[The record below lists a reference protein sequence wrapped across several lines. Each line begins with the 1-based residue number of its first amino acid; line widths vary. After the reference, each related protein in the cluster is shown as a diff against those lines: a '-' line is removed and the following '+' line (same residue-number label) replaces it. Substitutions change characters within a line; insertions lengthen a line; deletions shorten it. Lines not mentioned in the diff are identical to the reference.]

1 MIFDPDKR
9 GEVVP
14 DPFPFLGMV
23 GYYPPPLGYD
33 GAIFTNRHNTKR
45 ALRVSVPCI

>member
-1 MIFDPDKR
+1 MPDKR

-14 DPFPFLGMV
+14 DLFPFFGMV
-23 GYYPPPLGYD
+23 GYHPPPLGYD